1 LKKSKFHVS
10 APIRGRFFIEKAF
23 HVYII
28 KISRTQRRF
37 NMWTTIAVIAVI
49 LLYFIAVYNGLIA
62 RRNQVREAWATVDT
76 QLKRR
81 YDLIPNLIE
90 TVRGAAK
97 HEKETLAEL
106 TRARNLAMGQ
116 GGVASAD
123 AQNKISQTLK
133 SLFAVAENYP
143 ELKANQNFLELQR
156 ELADT
161 ETKIQATRQFYNS
174 VVMGLNTQIEQFP
187 SNLVANMFNIQ
198 PEKMFEID
206 ETEKVAPQVKF

>member
-1 LKKSKFHVS
+1 
-10 APIRGRFFIEKAF
+10 
-23 HVYII
+23 
-28 KISRTQRRF
+28 
-37 NMWTTIAVIAVI
+37 MWTAVAVVVI
-49 LLYFIAVYNGLIA
+49 FVLYFISVYNALIA

-106 TRARNLAMGQ
+106 TQARTMAMSEN
-116 GGVASAD
+116 GVASAD

-174 VVMGLNTQIEQFP
+174 VVMGLNNQIEQFP
-187 SNLVANMFNIQ
+187 SNIVANMFGIT
-198 PEKMFEID
+198 PAKMFEID
-206 ETEKVAPQVKF
+206 ESEKVAPQVKF

>member
-1 LKKSKFHVS
+1 
-10 APIRGRFFIEKAF
+10 
-23 HVYII
+23 
-28 KISRTQRRF
+28 
-37 NMWTTIAVIAVI
+37 MWTTIGVIAI
-49 LLYFIAVYNGLIA
+49 LSLYVIAVYNGLIA

-97 HEKETLAEL
+97 HESETLAAV
-106 TRARNLAMGQ
+106 TNARNAAMSAAGPT
-116 GGVASAD
+116 SAD
-123 AQNKISQTLK
+123 AQNKLTQTLK
-133 SLFAVAENYP
+133 SLFAVAESYP
-143 ELKANQNFLELQR
+143 DLKANQNFLELQR

-161 ETKIQATRQFYNS
+161 ENKIQATRQFYNT

-187 SNLVANMFNIQ
+187 SNIIANMFNIT

-206 ETEKVAPQVKF
+206 EAEKIAPKVQF

>member
-1 LKKSKFHVS
+1 
-10 APIRGRFFIEKAF
+10 
-23 HVYII
+23 
-28 KISRTQRRF
+28 
-37 NMWTTIAVIAVI
+37 MWTAIAVVVI
-49 LLYFIAVYNGLIA
+49 FVLYFISIYNTLIA

-106 TRARNLAMGQ
+106 TQARTMAMSEN
-116 GGVASAD
+116 GVASAD

-187 SNLVANMFNIQ
+187 SNIVANIFGIV
-198 PEKMFEID
+198 PAKMFEID
-206 ETEKVAPQVKF
+206 EAEKVVPQVKF